1 MPEEAVRV
9 VSAVL
14 ADRADTVDL
23 VAQVG
28 IRQIGFRRSRL
39 DVDVDVDVRQIV
51 ARQGLPLTGFGLLSR
66 FWCRVHVSSLTR
78 PPPQG

>member
-23 VAQVG
+23 VAKPG
-28 IRQIGFRRSRL
+28 IRQIGFRRSR
-39 DVDVDVDVRQIV
+39 VDIDVDVRQIV
-51 ARQGLPLTGFGLLSR
+51 ARQGLPLAGFGLLSR
-66 FWCRVHVSSLTR
+66 FWCHVHAPSLTR